1 MKNGMIG
8 FALLLCASISCSAQ
22 NFEYKS
28 EINDKKASN
37 DSKDAK
43 ASADESASV
52 PAIVT
57 GSYLFCEELESSNT
71 LERKVACNAFD
82 QDDNL
87 LSLEDE
93 ARDWQWSAKGLNG
106 VKSISVE
113 EFSQGPHQAIFT
125 ISQFTADQ
133 STFTAALDITFNDD
147 RSVSLESEIVI
158 LLENLS
164 GRRFIRAAVTSIHVN
179 DGINEVVP
187 YETIEFKLNGQW
199 MTVEASIQGFSP
211 LIEIGPY
218 TATIENANLADL
230 QMFFDLMN
238 GGEPEITE
246 DSSFSQIAPY
256 NNQGDPIYLVVDF
269 GDDNVKVQGI
279 RFNGGAVEIPKE
291 NLATGSLDVY
301 YFEWSDDGSQWI
313 RINGG
318 TVDLEK
324 NPDLSGN
331 FEIPIY

>member
-1 MKNGMIG
+1 M
-8 FALLLCASISCSAQ
+8 Q
-22 NFEYKS
+22 R
-28 EINDKKASN
+28 
-37 DSKDAK
+37 
-43 ASADESASV
+43 
-52 PAIVT
+52 T
-57 GSYLFCEELESSNT
+57 ELRV
-71 LERKVACNAFD
+71 L
-82 QDDNL
+82 
-87 LSLEDE
+87 
-93 ARDWQWSAKGLNG
+93 
-106 VKSISVE
+106 
-113 EFSQGPHQAIFT
+113 
-125 ISQFTADQ
+125 
-133 STFTAALDITFNDD
+133 
-147 RSVSLESEIVI
+147 
-158 LLENLS
+158 
-164 GRRFIRAAVTSIHVN
+164 
-179 DGINEVVP
+179 
-187 YETIEFKLNGQW
+187 
-199 MTVEASIQGFSP
+199 TVEASIQGFSP

-301 YFEWSDDGSQWI
+301 YFEWSDDGSQWN